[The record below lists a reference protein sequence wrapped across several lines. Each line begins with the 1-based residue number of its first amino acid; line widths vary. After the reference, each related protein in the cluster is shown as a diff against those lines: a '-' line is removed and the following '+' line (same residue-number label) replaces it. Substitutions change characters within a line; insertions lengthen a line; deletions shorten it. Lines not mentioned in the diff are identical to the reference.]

1 MRYLV
6 HAPNLGLWCLKGS
19 EFDLIRYSDVDC
31 AGYKVDR
38 NNTSWTCQFLEGP

>member
-19 EFDLIRYSDVDC
+19 EFDLIGYSDVDC
-31 AGYKVDR
+31 AGCKVDR
-38 NNTSWTCQFLEGP
+38 NNTSWTCQFLEDP